1 MCKKVLT
8 RYSINV
14 ILISTSNITP
24 SYLKFSYNFI
34 LVVRLLKRSESEF
47 IMTTKKSVKVDGE
60 FLTSLFENKANE
72 ILAKESKKKATKKV
86 STEKSEV
93 KAEKPKTKKT
103 VKATKKA
110 DTETVKKDEKIT
122 KKPATKK
129 VTKKA
134 EKPATKKVTKKAEKP
149 ATKKVTKKAEKP
161 AKEQAEKPK
170 KATKKAKAE
179 VEQEQEKAL
188 RRIEKPLKIAKS
200 TYKVV
205 TDINNYDELLK
216 AVESEREIAVAFD
229 CSEVSKSDY
238 ENIFHVP
245 YVNMKDNF
253 DVCEPIFIGEKV
265 PRLVFASIYSEAL
278 WDLFPEEFDLVSA
291 ILEK

>member
-1 MCKKVLT
+1 M
-8 RYSINV
+8 S
-14 ILISTSNITP
+14 
-24 SYLKFSYNFI
+24 
-34 LVVRLLKRSESEF
+34 
-47 IMTTKKSVKVDGE
+47 TKKPTLVNGE
-60 FLTSLFENKANE
+60 FLTNLFEQKAEE
-72 ILAKESKKKATKKV
+72 ILVKEKAPKKKATKKV
-86 STEKSEV
+86 AEKSEV
-93 KAEKPKTKKT
+93 KEPKPKKT

-110 DTETVKKDEKIT
+110 DTEKVVKDEKIT
-122 KKPATKK
+122 EKPAKK
-129 VTKKA
+129 VVKKA
-134 EKPATKKVTKKAEKP
+134 EKPAE
-149 ATKKVTKKAEKP
+149 
-161 AKEQAEKPK
+161 EQAEKPK
-170 KATKKAKAE
+170 KAIKKAKAE

-205 TDINNYDELLK
+205 SDITNYDELLK

-229 CSEVSKSDY
+229 GSAVSKTDY

-253 DVCEPIFIGEKV
+253 DVCEPVFIGEKI

-291 ILEK
+291 VLEK

>member
-1 MCKKVLT
+1 MCKKLLT

-14 ILISTSNITP
+14 ILISTSNIIP

-60 FLTSLFENKANE
+60 FLTSLFETKANE

-86 STEKSEV
+86 ATEKSEV

-103 VKATKKA
+103 VKASKKA
-110 DTETVKKDEKIT
+110 DTEKVVKDEKIT
-122 KKPATKK
+122 KKPA
-129 VTKKA
+129 
-134 EKPATKKVTKKAEKP
+134 E
-149 ATKKVTKKAEKP
+149 
-161 AKEQAEKPK
+161 EQAEKPK

-179 VEQEQEKAL
+179 VEQEQEL
-188 RRIEKPLKIAKS
+188 RKISKSLKVAKT

-205 TDINNYDELLK
+205 EDIKSYEELLK
-216 AVESEREIAVAFD
+216 AVEEGREIAVAFD
-229 CSEVSKSDY
+229 CSEVAKKDY
-238 ENIFHVP
+238 EEIFHVP

-253 DVCEPIFIGEKV
+253 DICEPIFIGEKV

-278 WDLFPEEFDLVSA
+278 WDLFTTEFDLISA
-291 ILEK
+291 VLEK

>member
-14 ILISTSNITP
+14 ILISTSNIIP

-60 FLTSLFENKANE
+60 FLTSLFETKANE

-86 STEKSEV
+86 ATEKSEV

-129 VTKKA
+129 V
-134 EKPATKKVTKKAEKP
+134 V
-149 ATKKVTKKAEKP
+149 KKAEKP

-170 KATKKAKAE
+170 KATKKAEKVE
-179 VEQEQEKAL
+179 KVEQEQEQEL
-188 RRIEKPLKIAKS
+188 RKISKSLKVAKT

-205 TDINNYDELLK
+205 EDITSYEELLK
-216 AVESEREIAVAFD
+216 AVEEEREIAVAFD
-229 CSEVSKSDY
+229 CSEVAKKDY
-238 ENIFHVP
+238 EEIFHVP

-253 DVCEPIFIGEKV
+253 DICEPIFIGEKV

-278 WDLFPEEFDLVSA
+278 WDLFTTEFDLISA
-291 ILEK
+291 VLEK

>member
-1 MCKKVLT
+1 MKKKT
-8 RYSINV
+8 
-14 ILISTSNITP
+14 TEIT
-24 SYLKFSYNFI
+24 
-34 LVVRLLKRSESEF
+34 
-47 IMTTKKSVKVDGE
+47 GE
-60 FLTSLFENKANE
+60 FLTNLIKQKADE
-72 ILAKESKKKATKKV
+72 MLAKEKALKKKATKKV
-86 STEKSEV
+86 AEKSEV
-93 KAEKPKTKKT
+93 KEPKKKT

-110 DTETVKKDEKIT
+110 DTEKVVKDEKIT
-122 KKPATKK
+122 KKP
-129 VTKKA
+129 V
-134 EKPATKKVTKKAEKP
+134 
-149 ATKKVTKKAEKP
+149 TKKVTKKAEKP

-205 TDINNYDELLK
+205 TDLNNYDELLK

-291 ILEK
+291 VLEK

>member
-1 MCKKVLT
+1 MCKKLLT
-8 RYSINV
+8 RYSNNV
-14 ILISTSNITP
+14 ILISTSNIIP

-60 FLTSLFENKANE
+60 FLTSLFETKANE

-86 STEKSEV
+86 ATEKSEV

-103 VKATKKA
+103 VKASKKA
-110 DTETVKKDEKIT
+110 DTEKVVKDEKIT
-122 KKPATKK
+122 KKPAKK
-129 VTKKA
+129 VAKKA
-134 EKPATKKVTKKAEKP
+134 EKPAE
-149 ATKKVTKKAEKP
+149 
-161 AKEQAEKPK
+161 EQAEKPK

-179 VEQEQEKAL
+179 VEHEQEL
-188 RRIEKPLKIAKS
+188 RKISKSLKVAKT

-205 TDINNYDELLK
+205 EDIKSYEELLK
-216 AVESEREIAVAFD
+216 AVEEGREIAVAFD
-229 CSEVSKSDY
+229 CSEVAKKDY
-238 ENIFHVP
+238 EEIFHVP

-253 DVCEPIFIGEKV
+253 DICEPIFIGEKV

-278 WDLFPEEFDLVSA
+278 WDLFTTEFNLISA
-291 ILEK
+291 VLEK

>member
-1 MCKKVLT
+1 MKKKT
-8 RYSINV
+8 
-14 ILISTSNITP
+14 TEIT
-24 SYLKFSYNFI
+24 
-34 LVVRLLKRSESEF
+34 
-47 IMTTKKSVKVDGE
+47 GE
-60 FLTSLFENKANE
+60 FLTNLIEQKADE
-72 ILAKESKKKATKKV
+72 MLAKEKAPKKKATKKV
-86 STEKSEV
+86 AEKSEV
-93 KAEKPKTKKT
+93 KEPKKKT
-103 VKATKKA
+103 VKATEKA
-110 DTETVKKDEKIT
+110 GAEKVVKDDEKIT

-129 VTKKA
+129 V
-134 EKPATKKVTKKAEKP
+134 V
-149 ATKKVTKKAEKP
+149 KKAEKP

-205 TDINNYDELLK
+205 TDINNYDELLE
-216 AVESEREIAVAFD
+216 AVENEKEIAVAFD

>member
-1 MCKKVLT
+1 
-8 RYSINV
+8 
-14 ILISTSNITP
+14 
-24 SYLKFSYNFI
+24 
-34 LVVRLLKRSESEF
+34 
-47 IMTTKKSVKVDGE
+47 MTTKKSVKVDGE

-86 STEKSEV
+86 ATEKSEV
-93 KAEKPKTKKT
+93 KEEKPKTKKT

-110 DTETVKKDEKIT
+110 DTEKVVKDEKIT

-129 VTKKA
+129 V
-134 EKPATKKVTKKAEKP
+134 V
-149 ATKKVTKKAEKP
+149 KKAEKP

-170 KATKKAKAE
+170 KATKKVEK
-179 VEQEQEKAL
+179 VEQEQEL
-188 RRIEKPLKIAKS
+188 RKISKSLKIAKS
-200 TYKVV
+200 TYRVV
-205 TDINNYDELLK
+205 SDITNYDELLQ
-216 AVESEREIAVAFD
+216 AVESEREISVAFD
-229 CSEVSKSDY
+229 CSEVSKTDY

-253 DVCEPIFIGEKV
+253 DVCEPVFIGDKV

-291 ILEK
+291 VLEK

>member
-1 MCKKVLT
+1 MKKKT
-8 RYSINV
+8 
-14 ILISTSNITP
+14 TEIT
-24 SYLKFSYNFI
+24 
-34 LVVRLLKRSESEF
+34 
-47 IMTTKKSVKVDGE
+47 GE
-60 FLTSLFENKANE
+60 FLTNLIEQKADE
-72 ILAKESKKKATKKV
+72 MLAKEKAPKKKATKKV
-86 STEKSEV
+86 AEKSEV
-93 KAEKPKTKKT
+93 KEPKKKT

-110 DTETVKKDEKIT
+110 DTEKVVKDEKIT

-129 VTKKA
+129 V
-134 EKPATKKVTKKAEKP
+134 V
-149 ATKKVTKKAEKP
+149 KKAEKP

-205 TDINNYDELLK
+205 TDINNYDELLE

-265 PRLVFASIYSEAL
+265 PRLVFASIYSESL

-291 ILEK
+291 VLEK